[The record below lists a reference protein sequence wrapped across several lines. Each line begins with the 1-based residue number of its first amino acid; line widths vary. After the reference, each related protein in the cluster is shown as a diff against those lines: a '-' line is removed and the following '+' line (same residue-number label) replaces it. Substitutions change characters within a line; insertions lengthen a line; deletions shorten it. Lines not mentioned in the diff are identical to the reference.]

1 MAKRTGS
8 SNRWRARQD
17 RDVYVEQAAKGGWRS
32 RAVFKLEQIQEKE
45 RLLAAGTVCVD
56 LGAAPGGWSQL
67 AARLV
72 GPRGRVLAVDIL
84 PMEPIPGVEF
94 LQGDF
99 TTDET
104 LATVRERLGGAPVD
118 LVMSDMA
125 PNISGTR
132 AMDQPR
138 SMALADLALLFA
150 EEVLKPGGTLLLKA
164 FQGEGLDA
172 FVLQLRGR
180 FAVVKRLKPKAS
192 RPESREIYLLARNY
206 GMV

>member
-1 MAKRTGS
+1 MTKRSGS
-8 SNRWRARQD
+8 SSRWRARQE
-17 RDVYVEQAAKGGWRS
+17 RDVYVERAAKGGWRS

-67 AARLV
+67 AARIA
-72 GPRGRVLAVDIL
+72 GPRGRVLAIDLL

-94 LQGDF
+94 LLGDF
-99 TTDET
+99 TTEET
-104 LATVRERLGGAPVD
+104 LAAIRERLGGAPVD

-138 SMALADLALLFA
+138 SMALVELALAFA
-150 EEVLKPGGTLLLKA
+150 EEVLKPGGNLLVKA
-164 FQGEGLDA
+164 FQGEGIDA
-172 FVLQLRGR
+172 FVSQLKSR
-180 FAVVKRLKPKAS
+180 FAAVKRLKPQAS